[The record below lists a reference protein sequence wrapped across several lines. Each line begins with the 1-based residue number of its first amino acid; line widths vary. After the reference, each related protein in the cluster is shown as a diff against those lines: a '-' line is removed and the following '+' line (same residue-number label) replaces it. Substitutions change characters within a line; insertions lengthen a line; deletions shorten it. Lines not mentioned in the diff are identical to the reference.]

1 MSVVEPAP
9 DLDLVGT
16 LEQMGFPREMCIR
29 AAISTKNDA
38 SAASDWLLHNSN
50 QSELQNNTENW
61 RVVSGATV
69 PAIIQRQQPDPLSV
83 LSNHDT
89 LSFQDTGSGIVV
101 MSLGNPIAFV
111 HVYECNSW
119 GRYFSGYRREV
130 MYELQ
135 DLERRPLARLLK
147 PFAWISQDATVY
159 QVGAENDATTELG
172 KIRHE
177 FDMVR
182 RKLVISDSTPG
193 HSVGFVRVEGFMTDG
208 FFSILLGESEI
219 GRISHPKNGMGLAKL
234 ELFPGALDAFRANR
248 MRTLLVGATL
258 LISDVYWG
266 CAPNAFLVK
275 VPLLGLR

>member
-1 MSVVEPAP
+1 MRMSELVEP

-16 LEQMGFPREMCIR
+16 LEQMGFSREMCIR
-29 AAISTKNDA
+29 AAISSKNDA
-38 SAASDWLLHNSN
+38 SAASDWLLHNAS
-50 QSELQNNTENW
+50 QSESQNTETW
-61 RVVSGATV
+61 RVVSGA
-69 PAIIQRQQPDPLSV
+69 AIIQRQEPDPLSI

-111 HVYECNSW
+111 HVYESNSW
-119 GRYFSGYRREV
+119 SRYFSGHRREV

-135 DLERRPLARLLK
+135 DLERRPFARLSK
-147 PFAWISQDATVY
+147 PFAWLAQDATVF
-159 QVGAENDATTELG
+159 QVGAETDATELG
-172 KIRHE
+172 KVRHD

-193 HSVGFVRVEGFMTDG
+193 HSVGFVKVEGFMTDG
-208 FFSILLGESEI
+208 FFSILLGDSEI

-234 ELFPGALDAFRANR
+234 ELAPGALDAFRANR

-266 CAPNAFLVK
+266 NTPNAFLVK

>member
-1 MSVVEPAP
+1 MSENVEP
-9 DLDLVGT
+9 DLELVGT
-16 LEQMGFPREMCIR
+16 LEQMGFPRELCIR
-29 AAISTKNDA
+29 AAILTKNDA
-38 SAASDWLLHNSN
+38 SAASDWLVHNPG
-50 QSELQNNTENW
+50 QSESHNTENW
-61 RVVSGATV
+61 RIVSGV
-69 PAIIQRQQPDPLSV
+69 SAIIQRQQPDPLSL

-111 HVYECNSW
+111 HVYESNSW
-119 GRYFSGYRREV
+119 GRYFSGHRREV

-135 DLERRPLARLLK
+135 DLERRPFARLSK
-147 PFAWISQDATVY
+147 PFAWLAQDATVF
-159 QVGAENDATTELG
+159 QVGAETDATELG
-172 KIRHE
+172 KLRHE
-177 FDMVR
+177 FDMIR

-193 HSVGFVRVEGFMTDG
+193 HSVGFVKVEGLMTDG
-208 FFSILLGESEI
+208 FFSILLGQAEI

-234 ELFPGALDAFRANR
+234 ELSPGALDAFRANR

>member
-1 MSVVEPAP
+1 MSESVEP
-9 DLDLVGT
+9 DLDLVGA
-16 LEQMGFPREMCIR
+16 LEQMGFSREMSIR

-38 SAASDWLLHNSN
+38 SAASDWLLHNSS
-50 QSELQNNTENW
+50 QSESHSTESW
-61 RVVSGATV
+61 RVVSGAIV
-69 PAIIQRQQPDPLSV
+69 PAIIQRQQPDPLSI

-111 HVYECNSW
+111 HVYESNSW
-119 GRYFSGYRREV
+119 GRYFSGHRREV

-135 DLERRPLARLLK
+135 DLERRPFARLSK
-147 PFAWISQDATVY
+147 PFAWLAQDATVF
-159 QVGAENDATTELG
+159 QVGAETDATELG
-172 KIRHE
+172 KIQHE
-177 FDMVR
+177 FDMIR

-193 HSVGFVRVEGFMTDG
+193 HSVGFVKVEGFLTDG

-234 ELFPGALDAFRANR
+234 DLFPGALDAFRANR
-248 MRTLLVGATL
+248 MRTLLASATL

-266 CAPNAFLVK
+266 CTPNAFLVK